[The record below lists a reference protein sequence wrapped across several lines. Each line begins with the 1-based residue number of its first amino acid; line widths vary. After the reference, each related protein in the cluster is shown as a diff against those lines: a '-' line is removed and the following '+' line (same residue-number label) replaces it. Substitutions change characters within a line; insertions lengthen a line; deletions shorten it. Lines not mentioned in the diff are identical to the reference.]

1 MAESLFDKYGGFD
14 TFTLVVSSFYQKVL
28 DSDELEHYFRNVNM
42 DNLMA
47 HQTNFIAKAL
57 GGPDAY
63 EGRDLRQAHINL
75 DISLPDFLEV
85 AELLEESLEEAGVE
99 DVDVEAIIQLVGS
112 LQDQIVMQT

>member
-1 MAESLFDKYGGFD
+1 MIESLFDKYGGFD
-14 TFTLVVSSFYQKVL
+14 TFALVVSSFYQKVL

-42 DNLMA
+42 DSLMA

-63 EGRDLRQAHINL
+63 EGRDLRQAHINF
-75 DISLPDFLEV
+75 DITFSHFQEV

-99 DVDVEAIIQLVGS
+99 GQDIESIIKIVRS
-112 LQDQIVMQT
+112 LRDQIVT